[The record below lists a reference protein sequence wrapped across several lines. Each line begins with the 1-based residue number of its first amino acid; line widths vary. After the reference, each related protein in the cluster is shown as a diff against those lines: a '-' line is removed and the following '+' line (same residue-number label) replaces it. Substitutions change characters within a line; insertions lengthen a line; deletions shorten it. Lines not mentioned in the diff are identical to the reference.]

1 MVAAFCLAVHNGG
14 DISEALNI
22 ARSIS
27 TPHDIS
33 FHELLQPQNLEV
45 ESLRDEVMNLAASVK
60 NILTNMTDE
69 HFVSKAI
76 SMTSMYPTA
85 PYSDL
90 VIPQICLFHL
100 VPLLISPF
108 LSLPTF
114 FFVRI
119 RTHTRFTS
127 IKQ

>member
-1 MVAAFCLAVHNGG
+1 MVAAFCLTIHNGG

-33 FHELLQPQNLEV
+33 FHELLQPQKLKV
-45 ESLRDEVMNLAASVK
+45 ESLRDEIMNLAASVK
-60 NILTNMTDE
+60 TILTNMTDE
-69 HFVSKAI
+69 HFISKAI
-76 SMTSMYPTA
+76 TRTSTFTA

-90 VIPQICLFHL
+90 VIPQTCFFHL

-114 FFVRI
+114 FSMPNR
-119 RTHTRFTS
+119 RPWYA
-127 IKQ
+127 